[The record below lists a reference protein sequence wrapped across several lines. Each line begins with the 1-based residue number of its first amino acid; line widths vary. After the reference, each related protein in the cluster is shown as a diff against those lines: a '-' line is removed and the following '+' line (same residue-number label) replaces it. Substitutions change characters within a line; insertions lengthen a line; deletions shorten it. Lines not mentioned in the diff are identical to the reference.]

1 MTVLQMRLLQDP
13 ILRQQAKKVG
23 KLPQNMKKF
32 TEDMIETMRAENGV
46 GLAANQ
52 IGSLL
57 KVAVIQLPDWEEALV
72 LINPEIV
79 KQEGEREVE
88 EGCLSIPG
96 YRGLAKRSVSVRAR
110 AIGLDGK
117 VIRINADADELLAQV
132 LEHEIDHLTGTLY
145 IDRLVS
151 PDQLWKI
158 PPVTEDE
165 EENGEDGTEA
175 AGDETSPTTEDL
187 GPDDEN
193 QCLAHRR
200 IC

>member
-1 MTVLQMRLLQDP
+1 MRFLQDP

-23 KLPQNMKKF
+23 KVPAYMKKF
-32 TEDMIETMRAENGV
+32 TDDMIETMHAENGV

-57 KVAVIQLPDWEEALV
+57 KVAVIQLPDWEEAWV

-117 VIRINADADELLAQV
+117 VIRINADELLAQA
-132 LEHEIDHLTGTLY
+132 LEHEIDHLGGTLY

-151 PDQLWKI
+151 PDQLWKFT
-158 PPVTEDE
+158 PVPEDE
-165 EENGEDGTEA
+165 EEDGDDGAEA
-175 AGDETSPTTEDL
+175 ADSDANPTAERSD
-187 GPDDEN
+187 PDDVKSD
-193 QCLAHRR
+193 
-200 IC
+200 

>member
-96 YRGLAKRSVSVRAR
+96 YRGLAKRSVNVRAR

-175 AGDETSPTTEDL
+175 AGDETSPTTEDP

-193 QCLAHRR
+193 Q
-200 IC
+200 